1 MVSKNN
7 FGENQIN
14 DIVKNFNQKN
24 KKEDEDRISM
34 MPYAINKEN
43 NINNITSSDK
53 KQIIYLKNKLKLM
66 KKKLKKRDS
75 IIKKI
80 EKKYKKL
87 EILYKKLE
95 KENEKLKEEN
105 NKYNDYKNKYN
116 YIKPKIANKTEIY
129 NHHYENININ
139 IFLDNSQQNYK
150 YNKYNNMI
158 KNSKK
163 NNFLFN
169 ANQNKMNEYSFKCLS
184 DNDDLTKIIFE
195 ESEDIVEFKLL
206 LMNTGPLP
214 WPKDLTKLVFDNP
227 LFDQENSQ
235 DIILVAQE
243 KNEIKNYLVR
253 FKNLKEYP
261 RGEYT
266 SKLRFNVNGKNI
278 GEKIVLTIIIEEKY
292 DISELKK
299 EGGGNTNQ
307 LTQFYE
313 GIYGAYHN

>member
-24 KKEDEDRISM
+24 KKEGEGDRIFM
-34 MPYAINKEN
+34 MPIAINNEN

-66 KKKLKKRDS
+66 KKKVKKRDS
-75 IIKKI
+75 IIKKL
-80 EKKYKKL
+80 EKKN
-87 EILYKKLE
+87 KKLE
-95 KENEKLKEEN
+95 KENEKLKEQS
-105 NKYNDYKNKYN
+105 NKYKNKLN
-116 YIKPKIANKTEIY
+116 YINPKIRNKTEIY

-139 IFLDNSQQNYK
+139 IFLDNHQQNYK
-150 YNKYNNMI
+150 YNEYNNMI

-169 ANQNKMNEYSFKCLS
+169 ANQNIMNDYSFKCLS
-184 DNDDLTKIIFE
+184 DTDDLTKIIFE

-214 WPKDLTKLVFDNP
+214 WPKDLTKLVFDDP

-243 KNEIKNYLVR
+243 KNEQKNYLVP

-261 RGEYT
+261 SGEYT

-278 GEKIVLTIIIEEKY
+278 GEEIALTIIIEEKY

-307 LTQFYE
+307 LTQLYE